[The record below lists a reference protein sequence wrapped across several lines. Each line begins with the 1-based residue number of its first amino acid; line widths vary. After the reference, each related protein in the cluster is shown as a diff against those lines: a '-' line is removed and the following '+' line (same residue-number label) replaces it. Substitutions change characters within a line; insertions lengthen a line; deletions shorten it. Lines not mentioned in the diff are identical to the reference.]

1 MVKRKSPKAKTRKA
15 VRRPVK
21 RKKASRKKPARGIEQ
36 KVVAREIS
44 ESPEHAVAQNLGA
57 YWNVYRELQ
66 KKIDQA
72 WVKLRSD
79 VKKKASSHVILED
92 RNNLMLLLGECNYM
106 AEECKR
112 IINKK

>member
-15 VRRPVK
+15 VRRPAK
-21 RKKASRKKPARGIEQ
+21 RKKASRKPTREVVG

-44 ESPEHAVAQNLGA
+44 DSPEHAVAQNLGA

-79 VKKKASSHVILED
+79 VKRKAASHVILED

-106 AEECKR
+106 AAECKR